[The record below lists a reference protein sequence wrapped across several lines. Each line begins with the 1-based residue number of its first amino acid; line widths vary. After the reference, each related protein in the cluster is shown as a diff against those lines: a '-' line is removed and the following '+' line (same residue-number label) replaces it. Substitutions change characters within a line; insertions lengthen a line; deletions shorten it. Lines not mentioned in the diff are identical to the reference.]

1 MFYPYLLNAIFTK
14 QLRKL
19 LLCITKAG
27 GEITTEITVLQI
39 VFVKKTTKKH
49 INPKICCFK
58 PTNIYKIY
66 YNSYAYMKLNEENL
80 FFSNKKFYEILLF
93 LHNKMSIFCHFMV
106 LNAN

>member
-39 VFVKKTTKKH
+39 VFVKKTTK
-49 INPKICCFK
+49 
-58 PTNIYKIY
+58 
-66 YNSYAYMKLNEENL
+66 NL
-80 FFSNKKFYEILLF
+80 LTQKYV
-93 LHNKMSIFCHFMV
+93 V
-106 LNAN
+106 LNQQICIKYFIIHSFT